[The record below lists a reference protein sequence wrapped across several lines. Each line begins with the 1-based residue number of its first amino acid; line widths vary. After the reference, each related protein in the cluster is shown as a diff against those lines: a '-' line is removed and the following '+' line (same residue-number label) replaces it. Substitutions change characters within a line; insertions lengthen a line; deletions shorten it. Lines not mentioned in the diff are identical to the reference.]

1 MNKFDIKE
9 IIRNTIDGDTYPK
22 AYELYTN
29 KKVVLQCHRNELD
42 EDVYEGIVT
51 GMTNKSY
58 PVLAKVNLQGKVTH
72 ATCECDY
79 YLNYEG
85 YCKHIVA
92 FFLKIN
98 EITTNRK
105 EVNQL
110 SSLLDYYKKST
121 CLDVHLTPIFHIYQN
136 EVGVELKIHKTKT
149 YFVKNIQD
157 FYDNIDNH
165 LSFKYGKDLEFV
177 HNISAFDKESRV
189 LIMDLKDYINYKQ
202 KENSGYFDSKR
213 KILLPNIVFKKC
225 FDSHLGNKVNLVLNE
240 ANYELEYTGEDFDL
254 DLLFDKNTLSIRNKK
269 EMRLFWV
276 GRSYYVIRGQKLYC
290 LDNVHNPQLVPLVV
304 SLFQQDIVFTS
315 QMYNQFFTYI
325 YPQIENCITIVNKEE
340 FEKHN
345 NCSNLEAE
353 VYLDFDDGYLELSYK
368 FLYHSL
374 EREEAIKQGYFP
386 NEAQE
391 ETFFDELLTLN
402 FLKTTRENVYVIE
415 DENDAFDF
423 LNHDIPK
430 LKEIAKVYVSNS
442 IKRLNFKTITSPGV
456 VVRYKNNWLE
466 LVFNENIVAINDL
479 EEILAAMKKHKK
491 YHLLKDGTILNLEDE
506 YLTEM
511 KDIVETIGVPV
522 KDLKPE
528 MQIPLF
534 KMIRIENLLDSKYIP
549 KEVTAF
555 LNGLKTYKNKKYP
568 LNNQL
573 TNILRDYQ
581 KEGFSWLYNLAYYK
595 AGGILADDMG
605 LGKSLQIIALLSSF
619 KTNLPSLIVS
629 PSSLTY
635 NWYNEFNKW
644 HQNANVVLITGNG
657 MNREKLIRSIEKNQ
671 IIITSYDYLKRDI
684 ELYKNLKFHFMIIDE
699 AQNIKNFMTK
709 NAESVK
715 SISAITKFA
724 VTGTPLENTLADLW
738 SIFDYCLPGYLKTY
752 DLFKE
757 EYEYD
762 IIRFNDQSKMNHLN
776 KLMAPFI
783 LRRTKKE
790 VLKELPEKTEQ
801 VIYAQMETEQL
812 DMYTK
817 TIESIKKEITE
828 THSTNRTLIL
838 SMLTR
843 LRQICCHPSLYQND
857 YQGES
862 AKLNLTLELVE
873 SSISSDHKILIFS
886 QFATMLSILEK
897 HLKERNIKTFMFT
910 GATPNEKRAD
920 LIEEFNKNEGIKVF
934 LITLKAG
941 GTGINLTS
949 ADTVIHYDPWWNFS
963 AENQAS
969 DRVHRIGQK
978 RNVQIFKLI
987 TKDSVEEKIL
997 NLQMK
1002 KKNLFDKVI
1011 SNDSD
1016 FLSSLSIEDLL
1027 ALLTE

>member
-1 MNKFDIKE
+1 M
-9 IIRNTIDGDTYPK
+9 
-22 AYELYTN
+22 
-29 KKVVLQCHRNELD
+29 
-42 EDVYEGIVT
+42 
-51 GMTNKSY
+51 
-58 PVLAKVNLQGKVTH
+58 VN
-72 ATCECDY
+72 
-79 YLNYEG
+79 
-85 YCKHIVA
+85 
-92 FFLKIN
+92 
-98 EITTNRK
+98 
-105 EVNQL
+105 
-110 SSLLDYYKKST
+110 
-121 CLDVHLTPIFHIYQN
+121 
-136 EVGVELKIHKTKT
+136 
-149 YFVKNIQD
+149 
-157 FYDNIDNH
+157 
-165 LSFKYGKDLEFV
+165 
-177 HNISAFDKESRV
+177 
-189 LIMDLKDYINYKQ
+189 
-202 KENSGYFDSKR
+202 
-213 KILLPNIVFKKC
+213 
-225 FDSHLGNKVNLVLNE
+225 
-240 ANYELEYTGEDFDL
+240 
-254 DLLFDKNTLSIRNKK
+254 
-269 EMRLFWV
+269 
-276 GRSYYVIRGQKLYC
+276 
-290 LDNVHNPQLVPLVV
+290 
-304 SLFQQDIVFTS
+304 
-315 QMYNQFFTYI
+315 
-325 YPQIENCITIVNKEE
+325 
-340 FEKHN
+340 
-345 NCSNLEAE
+345 
-353 VYLDFDDGYLELSYK
+353 
-368 FLYHSL
+368 
-374 EREEAIKQGYFP
+374 
-386 NEAQE
+386 
-391 ETFFDELLTLN
+391 
-402 FLKTTRENVYVIE
+402 
-415 DENDAFDF
+415 
-423 LNHDIPK
+423 
-430 LKEIAKVYVSNS
+430 
-442 IKRLNFKTITSPGV
+442 
-456 VVRYKNNWLE
+456 
-466 LVFNENIVAINDL
+466 
-479 EEILAAMKKHKK
+479 
-491 YHLLKDGTILNLEDE
+491 
-506 YLTEM
+506 
-511 KDIVETIGVPV
+511 
-522 KDLKPE
+522 
-528 MQIPLF
+528 
-534 KMIRIENLLDSKYIP
+534 
-549 KEVTAF
+549 
-555 LNGLKTYKNKKYP
+555 
-568 LNNQL
+568 
-573 TNILRDYQ
+573 
-581 KEGFSWLYNLAYYK
+581 
-595 AGGILADDMG
+595 
-605 LGKSLQIIALLSSF
+605 
-619 KTNLPSLIVS
+619 
-629 PSSLTY
+629 
-635 NWYNEFNKW
+635 
-644 HQNANVVLITGNG
+644 
-657 MNREKLIRSIEKNQ
+657 
-671 IIITSYDYLKRDI
+671 
-684 ELYKNLKFHFMIIDE
+684 
-699 AQNIKNFMTK
+699 
-709 NAESVK
+709 
-715 SISAITKFA
+715 
-724 VTGTPLENTLADLW
+724 
-738 SIFDYCLPGYLKTY
+738 YCLPGYLKTY